1 LRKILVTGGAGYI
14 GSVLTEKL
22 LQEGHQVT
30 VIDDFRYNE
39 TSLNHL
45 VKFKNLSIIN
55 SDVRDFGNYS
65 KSFSSADMIIPLAAL
80 VGAPIVKNREFDAHS
95 INVKACQILF
105 SNASKHQ
112 FFIMPT
118 TNSAYGKGD
127 VNGLCTEES
136 KLFPISKYATDK
148 VELEKQLFSQTSA
161 VSLRLATVFGSSPRM
176 RTDLLVN
183 DFVLRAVRDSVI
195 CLFESNF
202 RRNYIH
208 VQDVSNAILH
218 MINNHEKA
226 AGNIFNVGL
235 TEANMTKLQL
245 CERIKRHVPSL
256 EIVEVPFAKDPDQ
269 RDYEVSNEKIEKF
282 GFTTT
287 VNLDD
292 GIEELIKLYSMQRK
306 FHYGNV

>member
-1 LRKILVTGGAGYI
+1 MKRVLVTGGAGYI
-14 GSVLTEKL
+14 GSILTENL
-22 LQEGHQVT
+22 LNKGYQVS
-30 VIDDFRYNE
+30 VVDDFRYNE

-45 VKFKNLSIIN
+45 VKFKNLTVIN
-55 SDVRDFGNYS
+55 SDVRDFDNYS
-65 KSFSSADMIIPLAAL
+65 KAFSSAEIIIPLAAL
-80 VGAPIVKNREFDAHS
+80 VGAPVVKKRDFDSHT
-95 INVKACQILF
+95 INVNSCQELF
-105 SNASKHQ
+105 SNSTKDQ

-127 VNGLCTEES
+127 SNGQCTEES
-136 KLFPISKYATDK
+136 ALLPISQYAIDK
-148 VELEKQLFSQTSA
+148 VELEKQLFNETSA
-161 VSLRLATVFGSSPRM
+161 VSLRLATVFGASPRM

-202 RRNYIH
+202 RRNYVH
-208 VQDVSNAILH
+208 VQDVSAAIIHMIENEKNAI
-218 MINNHEKA
+218 
-226 AGNIFNVGL
+226 GNIFNVGL

-245 CERIKRHVPSL
+245 CERIKEHVPNL

-282 GFTTT
+282 GFKTS
-287 VNLDD
+287 VSLDD
-292 GIEELIKLYSMQRK
+292 GIAELIKLYSTQRK

>member
-1 LRKILVTGGAGYI
+1 MKKILVTGGAGYI
-14 GSVLTEKL
+14 GSILTENL
-22 LQEGHQVT
+22 LQRGHKV
-30 VIDDFRYNE
+30 VVVDDFRYNE

-45 VKFKNLSIIN
+45 VKFKNLEIIN
-55 SDVRDFGNYS
+55 SDVRDFENY
-65 KSFSSADMIIPLAAL
+65 KTAFSNADIIIPLAAL
-80 VGAPIVKNREFDAHS
+80 VGAPIVKKREYDSHS
-95 INVKACQILF
+95 INVTACQELF
-105 SNASKHQ
+105 SNAADEQ

-127 VNGLCTEES
+127 INGQCTEES
-136 KLFPISKYATDK
+136 PLLPISQYAVDK
-148 VELEKQLFSQTSA
+148 VDLEVQLFAQTSA
-161 VSLRLATVFGSSPRM
+161 VSLRLATVFGASPRM

-202 RRNYIH
+202 RRNYVH
-208 VQDVSNAILH
+208 VQDVSGAIIH
-218 MINNHEKA
+218 MIENQEIVT
-226 AGNIFNVGL
+226 GNVFNVGL

-245 CERIKRHVPSL
+245 CERIKQHVPNL

-282 GFTTT
+282 GFKTS
-287 VNLDD
+287 VSLDE
-292 GIEELIKLYSMQRK
+292 GISELIKLYSTQRK

>member
-1 LRKILVTGGAGYI
+1 MKRVLVTGGAGYI
-14 GSVLTEKL
+14 GSILTENL
-22 LQEGHQVT
+22 LNKGYQVS
-30 VIDDFRYNE
+30 VVDDFRYNE

-45 VKFKNLSIIN
+45 VKFKNLTVIN
-55 SDVRDFGNYS
+55 SDVRDFDNYS
-65 KSFSSADMIIPLAAL
+65 KAFSSAEIIIPLAAL
-80 VGAPIVKNREFDAHS
+80 VGAPIVKKRDFDSHT
-95 INVKACQILF
+95 INVNSCQELF
-105 SNASKHQ
+105 SNSTKDQ

-127 VNGLCTEES
+127 TNGQCTEES
-136 KLFPISKYATDK
+136 ALLPISQYAIDK
-148 VELEKQLFSQTSA
+148 VELEKQLFNETSA
-161 VSLRLATVFGSSPRM
+161 VSLRLATVFGASPRM

-202 RRNYIH
+202 RRNYVH
-208 VQDVSNAILH
+208 VQDVSAAIIHMIENEKNAI
-218 MINNHEKA
+218 
-226 AGNIFNVGL
+226 GNIFNVGL

-245 CERIKRHVPSL
+245 CERIKEHVPNL

-282 GFTTT
+282 GFKTS
-287 VNLDD
+287 VSLDE
-292 GIEELIKLYSMQRK
+292 GIAELIKLYSTQRK